1 MFLVLLFF
9 KNDSLL
15 LFHELSFLIKDFLD
29 SFVNS
34 ILHLFGFNLL
44 CLFGRLQV
52 LVVALDLLI
61 LLVDFELVLH
71 VFLPEV
77 VDLFGLFVDCDFS
90 LCDLID
96 ELLTLALHTG
106 NHFDLV
112 DVFSLEYLA
121 LYINLRI
128 LISLNH
134 QCFQQN
140 VYLVHVVQ
148 FLEVGLKIVLKL
160 LMAIINTFKHSSWV
174 RWWAILTHSRKAIL
188 LTLRIGSIWWAAI
201 HLKYDE
207 IAILIN

>member
-71 VFLPEV
+71 VLLPEV

-96 ELLTLALHTG
+96 E
-106 NHFDLV
+106 
-112 DVFSLEYLA
+112 
-121 LYINLRI
+121 
-128 LISLNH
+128 
-134 QCFQQN
+134 
-140 VYLVHVVQ
+140 
-148 FLEVGLKIVLKL
+148 
-160 LMAIINTFKHSSWV
+160 
-174 RWWAILTHSRKAIL
+174 
-188 LTLRIGSIWWAAI
+188 
-201 HLKYDE
+201 
-207 IAILIN
+207 

>member
-71 VFLPEV
+71 VLLPEV

-112 DVFSLEYLA
+112 DIFSLEYLA

-128 LISLNH
+128 LIPLYH

-160 LMAIINTFKHSSWV
+160 LMAIINSFKHSSWV
-174 RWWAILTHSRKAIL
+174 R
-188 LTLRIGSIWWAAI
+188 
-201 HLKYDE
+201 
-207 IAILIN
+207 